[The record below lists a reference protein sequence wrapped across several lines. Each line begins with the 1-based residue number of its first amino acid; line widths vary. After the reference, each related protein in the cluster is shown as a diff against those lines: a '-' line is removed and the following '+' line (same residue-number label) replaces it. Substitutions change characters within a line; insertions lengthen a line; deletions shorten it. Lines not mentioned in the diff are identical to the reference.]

1 MMNVKLT
8 KAEMSA
14 CDQGAALRWQMARSS
29 GVTDQQKAPQENID
43 LLGIKAELAVS
54 KVLQLPYNPSALG
67 IDNGTDMWAG
77 DWSIDVK
84 ASFHERGRLLFKSK
98 ESFRS
103 DISILVTATAD
114 PSVMFIEGGVSQK
127 RFLADAKAVNLGHG
141 VCWIIERGDLT
152 PIEEIWLAITKI
164 RVG

>member
-1 MMNVKLT
+1 MIHVKLS
-8 KAEMSA
+8 KAEVSVCEQA
-14 CDQGAALRWQMARSS
+14 AALRWQMARSS
-29 GVTDQQKAPQENID
+29 GVADQQKAPQDNID

-54 KVLQLPYNPSALG
+54 KVLQLPYSPTALG

-98 ESFRS
+98 ESFRADMS
-103 DISILVTATAD
+103 VLVTATDD
-114 PSVMFIEGGVSQK
+114 PAVMFIEGGISHK
-127 RFLADAKAVNLGHG
+127 RFMAEAKAVNLGHG
-141 VCWIIERGDLT
+141 VCWIVERHELT

>member
-1 MMNVKLT
+1 MIYVKLS
-8 KAEMSA
+8 KAEVSA
-14 CDQGAALRWQMARSS
+14 CEQGAALRWQMARSS
-29 GVTDQQKAPQENID
+29 GVADQQKAPQDNID

-54 KVLQLPYNPSALG
+54 KVLQLQYSPAALG

-98 ESFRS
+98 ESFRADMS
-103 DISILVTATAD
+103 VLVTATDD
-114 PSVMFIEGGVSQK
+114 PAVMLIEGGISHK
-127 RFLADAKAVNLGHG
+127 RFMAEAKAVNLGHG
-141 VCWIIERGDLT
+141 VCWIVERHELT

-164 RVG
+164 RVA

>member
-1 MMNVKLT
+1 MINVKLT
-8 KAEMSA
+8 RAELSA
-14 CDQGAALRWQMARSS
+14 CEQGAALRWQMARSS
-29 GVTDQQKAPQENID
+29 GVADQQKAPQDNID

-54 KVLQLPYNPSALG
+54 KVLQLPYSPAALG

-98 ESFRS
+98 ESFRADMS
-103 DISILVTATAD
+103 VLVTATDD
-114 PSVMFIEGGVSQK
+114 PSVMFIEGGISQR
-127 RFLADAKAVNLGHG
+127 RFMAEAKAVNLGHG
-141 VCWIIERGDLT
+141 NCWIMERPDLT
-152 PIEEIWLAITKI
+152 SIEEIWLAITKI

>member
-1 MMNVKLT
+1 LINVRLT

-14 CDQGAALRWQMARSS
+14 CDQGASLRWQMARSS
-29 GVTDQQKAPQENID
+29 GVSDQQKAPQENID

-54 KVLQLPYNPSALG
+54 KVLQLPYSPAALG

-84 ASFHERGRLLFKSK
+84 ASFHPRGRLLFKSK
-98 ESFRS
+98 ESFRADMS
-103 DISILVTATAD
+103 VLVTATED
-114 PSVMFIEGGVSQK
+114 PSVMFIEGGISRN
-127 RFLADAKAVNLGHG
+127 RFMSEAKAVNLGHG
-141 VCWIIERGDLT
+141 NCWVVEGSELT
-152 PIEEIWLAITKI
+152 PIEEIWLAITKV